1 LGLACPCICGQSV
14 VVANLWISGVGR
26 KAMLPFCGII
36 LLFKLNIMTR
46 SSPAG
51 SRKKR
56 FQKKYHEKG
65 NIAMSH
71 PNFYMI
77 LWATKFVWLN

>member
-1 LGLACPCICGQSV
+1 

-26 KAMLPFCGII
+26 KAMLPFCGI
-36 LLFKLNIMTR
+36 IMTR

-77 LWATKFVWLN
+77 LWATKFV